1 VNLSTLVVV
10 PTYNERENLQSI
22 VGRTLG
28 VANGVNVLIVD
39 DNSPDGTGK
48 IADRMSLEDGRV
60 FVLHREKKS
69 GIGSA
74 YRAGFEWALSHG
86 YAVVVE
92 MDADGSHRPEQ
103 LPRFLEAL
111 DSANVVLGSRWI
123 PGGSAPDWSK
133 RRKLLSRAG
142 SLYARVALGLPFG
155 DLTGGYRAYRS
166 GALEELGYAGLRSQG
181 YCFQI
186 EMVFRAANE
195 GLRIVEVP
203 IDFDERETG
212 TSKMSGGIIVEAL
225 LRVTWW
231 GLTGLRVRRQRAAK
245 AGRPIAPGEA
255 TAPAE

>member
-1 VNLSTLVVV
+1 VNLNTLVVV

-39 DNSPDGTGK
+39 DNSPDGTGE
-48 IADRMSLEDGRV
+48 IADRLSLEDGRV
-60 FVLHREKKS
+60 FVLHRDRKS

-142 SLYARVALGLPFG
+142 SLYARVALGLPFR

-166 GALEELGYAGLRSQG
+166 GALEGLGYAGLRSQG

-212 TSKMSGGIIVEAL
+212 TSKMTGGIIVEAL

-231 GLTGLRVRRQRAAK
+231 ALTGLRVRRQRAAK
-245 AGRPIAPGEA
+245 ASRAIAPGEA
-255 TAPAE
+255 AAPTE